1 MLLYKERTCNL
12 PLSFELKA
20 NHVESFPKT
29 QRKQILECYCFM
41 TGIFQCLSI
50 SLLNDWHTP
59 VSALVNRA
67 YHILFADINQIW
79 LLSWVTL
86 INVMSKCFLK
96 ERLCGVISRCFW
108 TLSFI
113 PSDNAS
119 WLCLRQV
126 IYANLWRQRFHWLRN
141 DWRAFDN
148 AKSFWIFFRHIECT

>member
-29 QRKQILECYCFM
+29 TQADFGVLLFYDGYLSMSFN
-41 TGIFQCLSI
+41 IFIGWLT
-50 SLLNDWHTP
+50 HT

-119 WLCLRQV
+119 WLCLRQT

-148 AKSFWIFFRHIECT
+148 AKTFWTFFRHIECT